1 MRLDADEIL
10 AKERRT
16 SPGTAGTER
25 GKVSQR
31 RKVYPVQTEHVRLS
45 SAIRVVSKT
54 DTFQHPASSSLP
66 GIGNTVRGAF

>member
-1 MRLDADEIL
+1 
-10 AKERRT
+10 
-16 SPGTAGTER
+16 
-25 GKVSQR
+25 
-31 RKVYPVQTEHVRLS
+31 VQTEHVRLS